1 MNIQT
6 LKSYIQSANVNFLIG
21 SGCSRPFLSVLGNV
35 EKWLTEL
42 SEDKSISEIS
52 EKIIKASVYKAYF
65 KGAIFPNFSMA
76 PVDSFK
82 GSVNEYSKF
91 LSIWNEIIN
100 KRGSRLLSKRVNVFT
115 TNVDTLIERA
125 AESGGIELN
134 DGFRGSVAPSF
145 DESNFNKT
153 ISKRSLHFQ
162 NVSELPVFDLI
173 KLHGSINW
181 KSIAD
186 NKIEND
192 FYLRTVELI
201 EDELEAISI
210 DCFIELNFDDGR
222 GNSLPKSYA
231 QLKSDAD
238 AKAAGIDPTSFDKFL
253 KEYEKLIMVNPTKMK
268 FVTTVMDMHFYE
280 LMRIYSNSLEKE
292 NTLLFTMGF
301 SFADEHLANLTMRA
315 ANANPTLQIIIFAF
329 NDAEEDSLKSNLKI
343 KGATQ
348 NNNIYILT
356 PMKLRNNNANDEW
369 SDKLKDIDYFSLEK
383 INKLF
388 RLVDNQIPVSYGK

>member
-35 EKWLTEL
+35 EKWLTDL

-52 EKIIKASVYKAYF
+52 GKIIKASVYKAYF
-65 KGAIFPNFSMA
+65 EGAILPNHIMA
-76 PVDSFK
+76 PVDKFNA
-82 GSVNEYSKF
+82 SVGEYSKF
-91 LSIWNEIIN
+91 LSVWNEIIN

-125 AESGGIELN
+125 AESSGIELN
-134 DGFRGSVAPSF
+134 DGFRGSVSPSF

-153 ISKRSLHFQ
+153 ISKTSLHFQ
-162 NVSELPVFDLI
+162 NISELPVFDLI

-181 KSIAD
+181 KSITD

-192 FYLRTVELI
+192 FYLRTVEAI
-201 EDELEAISI
+201 GNELDAIKK
-210 DCFIELNFDDGR
+210 DCFIDLFFDDGS
-222 GNSLPKSYA
+222 GNTLPKNYA
-231 QLKSDAD
+231 QLKVDAEG
-238 AKAAGIDPTSFDKFL
+238 KAGIDPKSFDKFL
-253 KEYEKLIMVNPTKMK
+253 VEYEKLIMVNPTKMK

-329 NDAEEDSLKSNLKI
+329 NDAEEANLKTNLKI
-343 KGATQ
+343 KGTTQ

-356 PMKLRNNNANDEW
+356 PKKLRNSNANDEW
-369 SDKLKDIDYFSLEK
+369 SDKLKDIDCFTLEK
-383 INKLF
+383 INRLF
-388 RLVDNQIPVSYGK
+388 QLVDSQIPVSYGK

>member
-42 SEDKSISEIS
+42 SEDKSICEIS

-65 KGAIFPNFSMA
+65 EGAIYPNFSMA
-76 PVDSFK
+76 PVDSFN
-82 GSVNEYSKF
+82 GSANEYSKF

-100 KRGSRLLSKRVNVFT
+100 KRGSRLLLKRVNVFT

-153 ISKRSLHFQ
+153 ISKTSLHFQ

-201 EDELEAISI
+201 ENELEAISI
-210 DCFIELNFDDGR
+210 DCFIDLNFDDGT
-222 GNSLPKSYA
+222 GHFLPKSYA
-231 QLKSDAD
+231 QLKSDAE